1 MSGGACGLCAALR
14 ALRLS
19 PVERDRRLTPARP
32 DLAAKHLEGQVE
44 AERFVEGTVYEVFDP
59 HAPVRRAPSPDAP
72 LETEVLRGERVAVY
86 DSNDEGWCWAQLAS
100 DGYVGWI
107 PANALTTR
115 LTEPT
120 MKVRA
125 LSTLV
130 FAAPDIKTPPMEALP
145 FGAKVAVA
153 RTEEPFAVVPH
164 RGYIPARHLA
174 ALDSCESDYVA
185 IAERF
190 LGTPYLW
197 GGKTHL
203 GIDCS
208 GLVQVSVTA
217 CGIACP
223 RDSDMQEAALGEPV
237 DAIAALS
244 MPQRGD
250 LIFWKGHVAMVR
262 DRHTIIHANAHH
274 MAVAIEP
281 IQQAVAR
288 IRDAGS
294 EVTSVRRIRTESAG

>member
-1 MSGGACGLCAALR
+1 VKLD
-14 ALRLS
+14 
-19 PVERDRRLTPARP
+19 PRLTPARP
-32 DLAAKHLEGQVE
+32 DLAARHLEGQVE
-44 AERFVEGTVYEVFDP
+44 AERFVEATVCEVFDP
-59 HAPVRRAPSPDAP
+59 CAPVRRAPSPDAP
-72 LETEVLRGERVAVY
+72 LETEVLKGERVFVY
-86 DSNDEGWCWAQLAS
+86 ETTEEGWCWGQLAS

-120 MKVRA
+120 MKVQA

-130 FAAPDIKTPPMEALP
+130 FAAPNIKTPPVEALP
-145 FGAKVAVA
+145 FGARIAVS
-153 RTEEPFAVVPH
+153 RTEQPFAVIAH
-164 RGYIPARHLA
+164 RGFVPARHLA
-174 ALDSCESDYVA
+174 ALDTFESDYVA
-185 IAERF
+185 VAERF

-208 GLVQVSVTA
+208 GLVQISVTA

-223 RDSDMQEAALGEPV
+223 RDSDMQETALGEPV
-237 DAIAALS
+237 SAIGALS

-262 DRHTIIHANAHH
+262 DRKTIIHANAHH

-281 IQQAVAR
+281 IDQALAR

-294 EVTSVRRIRTESAG
+294 EVTSVRRVMVRTQSGG

>member
-1 MSGGACGLCAALR
+1 MTFDPR
-14 ALRLS
+14 T
-19 PVERDRRLTPARP
+19 TPARP
-32 DLAAKHLEGQVE
+32 DLAAKHLEGRVQ
-44 AERFVEGTVYEVFDP
+44 AERFVEATVFEVFDP
-59 HAPVRRAPSPDAP
+59 HAPVRRGPSPDAP
-72 LETEVLRGERVAVY
+72 LETEVLKGERVSVY
-86 DSNDEGWCWAQLAS
+86 ETTEEGWCWGQLAS

-120 MKVRA
+120 MKVQA

-130 FAAPDIKTPPMEALP
+130 FAAPDIKTPPVEALP
-145 FGAKVAVA
+145 LGAQVAVA
-153 RTEEPFAVVPH
+153 RLEQPFAVVTH
-164 RGYIPARHLA
+164 RGFIPARHLA
-174 ALDSCESDYVA
+174 PLDRFESDYVEV
-185 IAERF
+185 AERF

-208 GLVQVSVTA
+208 GLVQIAVTA

-237 DAIAALS
+237 SVADALS

-250 LIFWKGHVAMVR
+250 LIFWKGHVAIVR
-262 DRHTIIHANAHH
+262 DRKTVIHANAHH

-281 IQQAVAR
+281 LDQAVAR
-288 IRDAGS
+288 IGDAGS
-294 EVTSVRRIRTESAG
+294 EVTSVRRVLVRTQSGG